1 MKKIIVLFFVL
12 GFLSQ
17 VIAQSPSEPLFS
29 YQIKKAISAFQKELE
44 KGDSTNLVAYADAL
58 FVTGQMDLAYKNY
71 RIADKKGVLIGQ
83 EQQRNYVHA
92 ALRLEM
98 ESPYFQR
105 TDYFSQAIDLDVVVE
120 KMTINSDQEDLN
132 PFYRNG
138 QLIFSSSRYAARNKN
153 KFRYPLTNLPYL
165 DIYVADTLGNILAE
179 NDLPSG
185 LQTDYHDGPVYLTE
199 DSTLFFV
206 TRTRS
211 QADKNGIHQ
220 LYITYYTRE
229 NGKWSNEQEF
239 PFNNKLYSVQ
249 HPWFDQQES
258 CLYFASDQTGG
269 AGGFDLYRSKFSG
282 GQWLSPER
290 LSDEINTPFDE
301 VFPSIDPEGNLLYA
315 SNHLETRGGLDLVLY
330 RGQKRLLLPEPLNS
344 KYDDFGLS
352 WQSTWRGYFSTNRS
366 GVAFNDDLYAFEG
379 AERIEPKFKQF
390 IEILVAEERKPFE
403 AEVAGITLFSD
414 QMGDS
419 LSYTQWTGMQ
429 HLGTYTAPWPEW
441 NIRVMAKGYYPVSGA
456 LRFEQQGDSLVA
468 TIWITKKKAVLE
480 AKGYLAIYFQNGEPG
495 KMTKQEE
502 KMLDYRK
509 FFDGYLQSKPDYFT
523 KSASSA
529 EELEVFFDEVT
540 QGMKELELF
549 PARLDTVL
557 RSGGKMRVYM
567 AAYTSASG
575 SAAINKIISERR
587 GAVLKNF
594 IVNWN
599 NGALQ
604 KYIDNG
610 QLTVSDEYFP
620 MSADDAK
627 VKTGGSRAPAYTI
640 YGVPASR
647 NRRVNVVWETLDA
660 GNYDD

>member
-1 MKKIIVLFFVL
+1 MKKIIVLLIGL
-12 GFLSQ
+12 GFWSPLL
-17 VIAQSPSEPLFS
+17 AQEASEPLFS
-29 YQIKKAISAFQKELE
+29 YQLKKAISAFQKELQ
-44 KGDSTNLVAYADAL
+44 KGDSTNLVAAADAL
-58 FVTGQMDLAYKNY
+58 FVTGQMEAAYQLFEA
-71 RIADKKGVLIGQ
+71 ADRKGDVLNQ

-98 ESPYFQR
+98 ISPYFQR
-105 TDYFSQAIDLDVVVE
+105 SDYFTQATDLEVTVE
-120 KMTINSDQEDLN
+120 SMPFNSLQEDVN

-138 QLIFSSSRYAARNKN
+138 QVIFSSSRYATRNKN

-165 DIYVADTLGNILAE
+165 DIYVADTLGQLVKAE
-179 NDLPSG
+179 GLPAG
-185 LQTDYHDGPVYLTE
+185 LQTDFHDGPVYLSE
-199 DSTLFFV
+199 DSSLFFV

-211 QADKNGIHQ
+211 QANKNGIHQ
-220 LYITYYTRE
+220 LYITYYTKE
-229 NGKWSNEQEF
+229 KGQWSSEKEF
-239 PFNNKLYSVQ
+239 PFNNKLHSVQ
-249 HPWFDQQES
+249 HPWFDEQQAY
-258 CLYFASDQTGG
+258 LYFASDQEGG
-269 AGGFDLYRSKFSG
+269 AGGFDLYRAKFSS
-282 GQWLSPER
+282 GQWQAPER

-315 SNHLETRGGLDLVLY
+315 TNHLETMGGLDLVLY
-330 RGQKRLLLPEPLNS
+330 RNQERILLPEPLNS
-344 KYDDFGLS
+344 KFDDFGVS
-352 WQSTWRGYFSTNRS
+352 WRSAWNGYFSSNRS
-366 GVAFNDDLYAFEG
+366 GVAFNDDIYAFKGVEK
-379 AERIEPKFKQF
+379 IEPKFKQF
-390 IEILVAEERKPFE
+390 VEILLTDERKPLMAE
-403 AEVAGITLFSD
+403 AAEIVLASD
-414 QMGDS
+414 QSESDLVFSRWAG
-419 LSYTQWTGMQ
+419 QQ
-429 HLGTYTAPWPEW
+429 HLGTFPAPWPAW
-441 NIRVMAKGYYPVSGA
+441 HIQLKVKGYYPIGDT
-456 LRFEQQGDSLVA
+456 LRFVQKGDSLVA
-468 TIWITKKKAVLE
+468 TVWITKKKAVLE

-495 KMTKQEE
+495 KMTQQEVKQ
-502 KMLDYRK
+502 LDYRK
-509 FFDGYLQSKPDYFT
+509 FYDGYIQSKPDYFT

-529 EELEVFFDEVT
+529 EELEVFFEDVAN
-540 QGMKELELF
+540 GMKELELF

-557 RSGGKMRVYM
+557 RSGGRMRVYM

-627 VKTGGSRAPAYTI
+627 LKTGGSRAPAYTI

-647 NRRVNVVWETLDA
+647 NRRVNVVWETLNA